1 MTFRRSPPVPG
12 SASVENHDTTLRRRL
27 QDCERERQ
35 AAEDDNARKAKRIA
49 DLQAEVNRLEDTIA
63 SIYQSSSWRWSAPL
77 RAPRATVL
85 TVRAWRSWLDD
96 CTERADGGRALLRI
110 ALDALRTRP
119 VGALAGAWQRWR
131 SGGRFRPTPVSW
143 PHDRYD
149 YPAWLRRYG
158 DQAAAG
164 KVAAASPAPANAA
177 PRFSILMPV
186 YNPPPALLASAID
199 SVCRQTVGDWELCIA
214 DDASTDPAV
223 RELLARKCDEEP
235 RLRVVYRPVNGHI
248 SAATN
253 SALAIA
259 TGDYVVLLDQD
270 DLLAEPA
277 LATVAAAIEANPDAV
292 LLYSDED
299 RVDADGGNRAEP
311 YFKPAFNYELL
322 LAQNMISH
330 LGVYRR
336 AEVVALGGL
345 REGLEGSQDH
355 DLALRVVEQATPEQ
369 IVHIPAVLY
378 HWRAITGSTALDVG
392 EKGYAFRAGAR
403 AIQEHLRRTGQA
415 GVVEACRDMAIFH
428 SVHYPLPDAMQLDVL
443 LAAGAACN
451 GHPLAATGAAV
462 EAALSELSPRVVT
475 LDAMPNVAPD
485 AGLMQR
491 LEVAIADCR
500 ARALQGVDP
509 ADETAV
515 QQALQRQCVL
525 IVDLPLVSA
534 TTGWL
539 DTLVGWAAQDR
550 IGFVGPRVWNADD
563 RMDYGGL
570 VFSAPDRAACAHQG
584 WPIGTDGFR
593 MYGYG
598 ARAVLH
604 QRFAALAPQILLCR
618 LDLFEMLGGLDVG
631 YHGGLGLLDLEL
643 RAHAAGRHNVWVPQA
658 SVRLPPRAPRGRW
671 NVFADHRLSSADLH
685 RWRAHAAPVPVDWA
699 YHPLLAAAGDF
710 SLTWPP
716 RGEKGEKT

>member
-1 MTFRRSPPVPG
+1 MP
-12 SASVENHDTTLRRRL
+12 NDDTTLQRRL

-49 DLQAEVNRLEDTIA
+49 DLQAEVNRLEGTIA

-85 TVRAWRSWLDD
+85 TLRAWRQWFDD
-96 CTERADGGRALLRI
+96 CTERANGGRALLRSV
-110 ALDALRTRP
+110 LGALRAQP

-149 YPAWLRRYG
+149 YAAWLRRYG
-158 DQAAAG
+158 DQPVASSA
-164 KVAAASPAPANAA
+164 VAAPRQQPAGA

-186 YNPPPALLASAID
+186 YNPPVALLAAAID
-199 SVCRQTVGDWELCIA
+199 SVCRQTFADWELCIA
-214 DDASTDPAV
+214 DDASTDPSV
-223 RELLARKCDEEP
+223 RELLERRCADEP

-259 TGDYVVLLDQD
+259 SGDYVVLFDQD
-270 DLLAEPA
+270 DLLAESA
-277 LATVAAAIEANPDAV
+277 LATVAAAIDANPDAV

-299 RVDADGGNRAEP
+299 LVDADGDNRSEP
-311 YFKPAFNYELL
+311 YFKPPFNYELL

-345 REGLEGSQDH
+345 REGFEGSQDH
-355 DLALRVVEQATPEQ
+355 DLALRVVECATPEQ

-415 GVVEACRDMAIFH
+415 GIVEACRDMAIFH
-428 SVHYPLPDAMQLDVL
+428 SVHYPLPEAMHLDVL
-443 LAAGAACN
+443 LAAGAACD
-451 GHPLAATGAAV
+451 GHPLSATRTAI
-462 EAALSELSPRVVT
+462 EAAIETLSPGMVMLDS
-475 LDAMPNVAPD
+475 LDAVDAN
-485 AGLMQR
+485 AGLIAR
-491 LEVAIADCR
+491 LATAIADCR
-500 ARALQGVDP
+500 ARALQAVDP
-509 ADETAV
+509 DDEAAV
-515 QQALQRQCVL
+515 RLALQRHCVL
-525 IVDLPLVSA
+525 IVDLPLASA

-618 LDLFEMLGGLDVG
+618 LDLLETLGGLDTGYVG
-631 YHGGLGLLDLEL
+631 SLGLLDLEL
-643 RAHAAGRHNVWVPQA
+643 RAHAAGRHTVWVPQA
-658 SVRLPPRAPRGRW
+658 SVRLPTRAPRGRW
-671 NVFADHRLSSADLH
+671 NVFADHRLPPADLQ
-685 RWRAHAAPVPVDWA
+685 RWRARAASVPVDWG
-699 YHPLLAAAGDF
+699 YHPQLAAAGDF
-710 SLTWPP
+710 SLAWPP
-716 RGEKGEKT
+716 RGGKGET